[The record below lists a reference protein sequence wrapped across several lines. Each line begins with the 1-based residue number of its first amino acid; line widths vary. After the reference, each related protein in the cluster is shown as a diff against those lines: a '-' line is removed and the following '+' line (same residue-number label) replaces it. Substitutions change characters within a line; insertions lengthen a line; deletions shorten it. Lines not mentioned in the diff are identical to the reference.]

1 MKFDLSIIGGGPGGY
16 YAAIRASQ
24 FGKKVCLID
33 KDNLGGICLNWG
45 CIPTKT
51 LLKNAEVYNYIK
63 NSRKYGINV
72 EKISLDS
79 IKNIK
84 RSREVSKRL
93 SKGIEYLIK
102 KNNIFHMKG
111 DARLK
116 IKMKLWLIQTV
127 IQI

>member
-51 LLKNAEVYNYIK
+51 LLKNAEVYSYIK
-63 NSRKYGINV
+63 NSKKYGINV
-72 EKISLDS
+72 EKISLDI

-93 SKGIEYLIK
+93 SKGIELDYLQNYI
-102 KNNIFHMKG
+102 
-111 DARLK
+111 
-116 IKMKLWLIQTV
+116 

>member
-72 EKISLDS
+72 ERISLDT
-79 IKNIK
+79 IKNITTATGNL
-84 RSREVSKRL
+84 V
-93 SKGIEYLIK
+93 IEGLVNLLLKTFHELI
-102 KNNIFHMKG
+102 
-111 DARLK
+111 LK
-116 IKMKLWLIQTV
+116 
-127 IQI
+127 